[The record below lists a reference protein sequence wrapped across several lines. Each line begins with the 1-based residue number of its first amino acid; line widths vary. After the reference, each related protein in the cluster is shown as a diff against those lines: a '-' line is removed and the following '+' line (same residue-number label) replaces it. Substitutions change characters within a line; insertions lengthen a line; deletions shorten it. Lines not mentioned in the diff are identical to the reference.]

1 MHIALDL
8 KQNLAHVRPA
18 RPVVEAALSLT
29 HTLVVTRSVHA
40 DVGGCAVVQAVLHAS
55 QALLDGLV
63 GDFELLRGNAAVVV
77 FQADAVVAPDEGCAA
92 CAAAGG
98 NARAAFARFA
108 GFAGFGSQPVER
120 SGGRGEGARGL

>member
-1 MHIALDL
+1 M
-8 KQNLAHVRPA
+8 
-18 RPVVEAALSLT
+18 
-29 HTLVVTRSVHA
+29 
-40 DVGGCAVVQAVLHAS
+40 VQAVLHAS

-63 GDFELLRGNAAVVV
+63 GDLELLRGDAAVVV

-108 GFAGFGSQPVER
+108 GFAGFGGQPVEG
-120 SGGRGEGARGL
+120 SGS